1 MDKLKD
7 IKSIEHISIDFTNY
21 FIFVAL
27 FVLLIVAIVI
37 FLKTRKKKITKEQK
51 ASMYLKAMDFK
62 SFDDKTLAYNFTIYG
77 HECVQEHYKDEFLN
91 IVRQLEQ
98 YKYKKD
104 IKKIDDDLLSQMKE
118 YIKVRV

>member
-21 FIFVAL
+21 FIFAAL
-27 FVLLIVAIVI
+27 CILLIVVIVV
-37 FLKTRKKKITKEQK
+37 FLKTRKKKLTKSQK
-51 ASMYLKAMDFK
+51 ASIYLKTIDFK
-62 SFDDKTLAYNFTIYG
+62 SYDDKTLAYEFTLYG
-77 HECVQEHYKDEFLN
+77 YECVQAHYEDEFSK

-104 IKKIDDDLLSQMKE
+104 VKKIDKDLIEQMKD